1 MTLQLDVLTVSESN
15 YTEQINS
22 QYNDNDQLSQ
32 GVTHETTIILQFTSM
47 QGRIID
53 QTNQTEV
60 LSVGNNVM

>member
-22 QYNDNDQLSQ
+22 QYNDNDQLSR
-32 GVTHETTIILQFTSM
+32 GVAHETTIIQFTSM
-47 QGRIID
+47 QGRIIE